1 MHDVLSDGI
10 NKQVLDGFGIVL
22 PTSPLSLKESSIT
35 TQHLRL
41 CSAHTAAQHFF
52 PDRCV
57 NVGVCHPRKTR
68 RQPTRLNSLLHLTVC
83 LAALNNL
90 PTQTQYHSRH

>member
-35 TQHLRL
+35 TQH
-41 CSAHTAAQHFF
+41 
-52 PDRCV
+52 
-57 NVGVCHPRKTR
+57 
-68 RQPTRLNSLLHLTVC
+68 
-83 LAALNNL
+83 
-90 PTQTQYHSRH
+90 